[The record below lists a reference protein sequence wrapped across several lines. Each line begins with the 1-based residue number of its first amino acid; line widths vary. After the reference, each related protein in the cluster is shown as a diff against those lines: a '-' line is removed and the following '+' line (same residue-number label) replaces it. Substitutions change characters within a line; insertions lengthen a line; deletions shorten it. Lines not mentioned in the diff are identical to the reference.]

1 MLLVKI
7 IILILLVFVVASLFS
22 GLYFLV
28 RDKGQ
33 TNRVVN
39 ALSFRVGFS
48 VVAIIAVLIAGLTGV
63 LKINPDPVT
72 GKYGTEAPT
81 FNNSTNTEE
90 VESKPG
96 SGRRPIRQGE

>member
-1 MLLVKI
+1 MNMLLVKI
-7 IILILLVFVVASLFS
+7 IILILLVFVVISLFS

-33 TNRVVN
+33 SNRVVN
-39 ALSFRVGFS
+39 ALTYRVGFS
-48 VVAIIAVLIAGLTGV
+48 VVAIVVVLVAGLSGI

-81 FNNSTNTEE
+81 NTVVPE
-90 VESKPG
+90 VTGSKPG